1 MIDTHLSLLR
11 QIARRT
17 RRALVEHD
25 SDERVADA
33 LTLGRRKQLERTA
46 VRAVRQLTAA
56 EARRVNRPQA
66 RRS

>member
-1 MIDTHLSLLR
+1 MIDTHLGVLR

-17 RRALVEHD
+17 RRALSEHD
-25 SDERVADA
+25 GDVWVADE

-46 VRAVRQLTAA
+46 ARAARELTNA
-56 EARRVNRPQA
+56 EARRLRRHEA

>member
-17 RRALVEHD
+17 RRALSEHD
-25 SDERVADA
+25 GDASVADA
-33 LTLGRRKQLERTA
+33 ATLGRRKQLERTA
-46 VRAVRQLTAA
+46 ARAARQLTNA
-56 EARRVNRPQA
+56 EARRLGRHEA